1 MKQDP
6 VIRVLIADDSPV
18 MRDCLSGFLEQQSGV
33 LVVGTAV
40 DGLEAVQ
47 MVGEVMPDVVI
58 MDAQMPNMDGVEAT
72 RRIRLAF
79 PDVGVLCL
87 SVFTDHAE
95 ASIEAGADGYLI
107 KDCEPEE
114 LLPTLAHIVAKK
126 GSAIEKRGA
135 SQIGATPTGKNR

>member
-6 VIRVLIADDSPV
+6 VIRVLIVDDSPV
-18 MRDCLSGFLEQQSGV
+18 MRDCLSGFLEQQTNV
-33 LVVGTAV
+33 LVMGTAA

-47 MVGEVMPDVVI
+47 MVAELMPDVVI
-58 MDAQMPNMDGVEAT
+58 MDAQMPKMDGVEAT
-72 RRIRLAF
+72 RRIKSAF
-79 PDVGVLCL
+79 PSVGVLCL
-87 SVFTDHAE
+87 SVFTDQAE

-126 GSAIEKRGA
+126 AAVEKHD
-135 SQIGATPTGKNR
+135 SSKTGATPTGKNT